1 MTAARLPGYNGEMLR
16 RIALLVLLA
25 GCGSA
30 GGQTVTD
37 GGGGDGAQPPI
48 DGGQGADAGA
58 DGQPSSDGGACVP
71 YAPPKCDAAP
81 PDPGPKRGFRHT
93 SSSITAKTGFANHRG
108 RDMFYLAGDTQWVI
122 GKFAYG
128 VFDDDIKDEDVDV
141 WLLRDCGAQWEKLG
155 TAVTTYDNQHA
166 TVEGVSDTGGR
177 IYFTIP
183 QNKKLGVGRH
193 RLRLVV
199 GGDLSAAEMFIEVVP
214 KGMPIFVSDVD
225 GTLTTSENAEFP
237 ALLTGN
243 LPDAHVDAAAALR
256 ALASKGY
263 RPFYVTARP
272 EFLVGRTREFLDTNA
287 FPPGLVHTTLT
298 LTGATGSAAAAYKTG
313 ELTMIA
319 NRGLV
324 PSWGFGNTDSDAD
337 AYHNGNIQPLDH
349 RIFFQFTD
357 TVHGGKRIESYTEL
371 LGPFANLP
379 NACP

>member
-1 MTAARLPGYNGEMLR
+1 MD
-16 RIALLVLLA
+16 VDA
-25 GCGSA
+25 GSDGNVQGDS
-30 GGQTVTD
+30 
-37 GGGGDGAQPPI
+37 GGGGDGAVDGSTG
-48 DGGQGADAGA
+48 DGG
-58 DGQPSSDGGACVP
+58 SCSP
-71 YAPPKCDAAP
+71 YVPPKCDAPP
-81 PDPGPKRGFRHT
+81 PDPGIKAGFRNT
-93 SSSITAKTGFANHRG
+93 SSSITAATGFANHRG
-108 RDMFYLAGDTQWVI
+108 RDMFYLATDTQWVI

-141 WLLRDCGAQWEKLG
+141 WLLRDCGTKWEKLG
-155 TAVTTYDNQHA
+155 TAVTSLDKQNP
-166 TVEGVSDTGGR
+166 TVEGVSDSGGR
-177 IYFTIP
+177 IYFKIP
-183 QNKKLGVGRH
+183 TNKALGLGRH

-199 GGDLSAAEMFIEVVP
+199 KGDLSATEMFIEVVP
-214 KGMPIFVSDVD
+214 KNMPIFISDVD

-243 LPDAHVDAAAALR
+243 LPDAHPDAAAALR

-263 RPFYVTARP
+263 RPYYVTARP
-272 EFLVGRTREFLDTNA
+272 EFLVGRTREFLDTNN

-349 RIFFQFTD
+349 RIFFQYTD

-371 LGPFANLP
+371 IGPFTKLP

>member
-1 MTAARLPGYNGEMLR
+1 
-16 RIALLVLLA
+16 
-25 GCGSA
+25 
-30 GGQTVTD
+30 
-37 GGGGDGAQPPI
+37 
-48 DGGQGADAGA
+48 
-58 DGQPSSDGGACVP
+58 
-71 YAPPKCDAAP
+71 
-81 PDPGPKRGFRHT
+81 
-93 SSSITAKTGFANHRG
+93 
-108 RDMFYLAGDTQWVI
+108 MFYLVGDTQWVI

-141 WLLRDCGAQWEKLG
+141 WLLRDCGTQWEKLG

-166 TVEGVSDTGGR
+166 TVEGVSDSGGR
-177 IYFTIP
+177 VYFTIP
-183 QNKKLGVGRH
+183 QNKVLGLGRH

-214 KGMPIFVSDVD
+214 KKMPIFVSDVD

-256 ALASKGY
+256 TLALKGY
-263 RPFYVTARP
+263 RPFYMTARP
-272 EFLVGRTREFLDTNA
+272 EFLVNRTREFLDTNG

-313 ELTMIA
+313 ELSMIA

-324 PSWGFGNTDSDAD
+324 PSWAFGNTDSDAD

-357 TVHGGKRIESYTEL
+357 SIHGGKRIESYTEL
-371 LGPFANLP
+371 LGPFTNLP
-379 NACP
+379 NVCP